1 MKQVIDTIELLS
13 SAYITGDAVA
23 KVLRDAG
30 DCEVEVTRL
39 ERDGAATDFLSIVI
53 PGLDASAPQ
62 LGIVGRLGGI
72 GARPA
77 VTGLVSDSD
86 GAVVAIAAALKL
98 MAMARQGDV
107 MPGTVRIRTHI
118 CPRAGTR
125 PHHPVPMMRSPFPM
139 REMMSHEV
147 DPRMDAIL
155 SVDTTRGNRM
165 VNKRGVA
172 LTPVAKQGYLLRI
185 PETMLDVM
193 GWVSGE
199 LPVTLPLTTQDI
211 TPYENGL
218 WHVNSLMQPATA
230 TDAPV
235 MGVAITAQTTVPG
248 CATGVTNAVDAD
260 VAMRF
265 CIEIAKL
272 YGQRTLTF
280 YNEAEWHSLQA
291 HYGSM
296 AHLQTV
302 GRRMGEARDD
312 PGKNPNTKRA

>member
-1 MKQVIDTIELLS
+1 
-13 SAYITGDAVA
+13 
-23 KVLRDAG
+23 
-30 DCEVEVTRL
+30 
-39 ERDGAATDFLSIVI
+39 
-53 PGLDASAPQ
+53 
-62 LGIVGRLGGI
+62 
-72 GARPA
+72 
-77 VTGLVSDSD
+77 
-86 GAVVAIAAALKL
+86 
-98 MAMARQGDV
+98 
-107 MPGTVRIRTHI
+107 
-118 CPRAGTR
+118 
-125 PHHPVPMMRSPFPM
+125 M

-155 SVDTTRGNRM
+155 SVDTTRGNRL

-172 LTPVAKQGYLLRI
+172 LTPVARQGYLLRI

-218 WHVNSLMQPATA
+218 WHVNSLMQPTIV
-230 TDAPV
+230 TGAPV
-235 MGVAITAQTTVPG
+235 VGVALTAQTTVPG

-272 YGQRTLTF
+272 YGQGAMSFVDET
-280 YNEAEWHSLQA
+280 EWAALQSR
-291 HYGSM
+291 YGSM

-302 GRRMGEARDD
+302 GRESAGEA
-312 PGKNPNTKRA
+312 

>member
-13 SAYITGDAVA
+13 SAHVTGESVA
-23 KVLRDAG
+23 AVLRAAG
-30 DCEVEVTRL
+30 RCEVEVTPL
-39 ERDGAATDFLSIVI
+39 ARDGLATDFLSIVI
-53 PGLDASAPQ
+53 PGADASAPQ

-86 GAVVAIAAALKL
+86 GAVVAIAAALKI
-98 MAMARQGDV
+98 MAMAARGDV
-107 MPGTVRIRTHI
+107 LPGTVRIRTHI

-147 DPRMDAIL
+147 DPAMQAIL
-155 SVDTTRGNRM
+155 SVDTTRGNRL
-165 VNKRGVA
+165 VNQRGVA

-185 PETMLDVM
+185 PETLLDLM
-193 GWVSGE
+193 GWVSGQ
-199 LPVTLPLTTQDI
+199 LPITLPLTTQDI

-218 WHVNSLMQPATA
+218 WHVNSLMQPAIV

-235 MGVAITAQTTVPG
+235 VGVALTAQTTVPG

-265 CIEIAKL
+265 CIEVANL
-272 YGQRTLTF
+272 YGQGALKF
-280 YNEAEWHSLQA
+280 FDEAEWQALQRR
-291 HYGSM
+291 YGSM
-296 AHLQTV
+296 AHLQTL
-302 GRRMGEARDD
+302 GHGDA
-312 PGKNPNTKRA
+312 GAA

>member
-13 SAYITGDAVA
+13 SARVDGETVA
-23 KVLRDAG
+23 GALRAAG
-30 DCEVEVTRL
+30 DCEVDVTRL
-39 ERDGAATDFLSIVI
+39 EREGACTDFLSIVI
-53 PGLDASAPQ
+53 RGADDSAPQ

-86 GAVVAIAAALKL
+86 GAVVAIAAAFKL
-98 MAMARQGDV
+98 MAMQRQGD
-107 MPGTVRIRTHI
+107 MLPGTVRIRTHI

-147 DPRMDAIL
+147 DPLMQAIL
-155 SVDTTRGNRM
+155 SVDTTRGNRL
-165 VNKRGVA
+165 VNRRGVA
-172 LTPVAKQGYLLRI
+172 LTPVARQGWLLRI

-199 LPVTLPLTTQDI
+199 LPMTLPLTTQDI

-218 WHVNSLMQPATA
+218 WHVNSLMQPAIVTG
-230 TDAPV
+230 APV
-235 MGVAITAQTTVPG
+235 VGVALTAQTTVPG

-265 CIEIAKL
+265 CIEVAKL
-272 YGQRTLTF
+272 YGQGALPF
-280 YNEAEWHSLQA
+280 YDEAEWQALQSR
-291 HYGSM
+291 YGSM

-302 GRRMGEARDD
+302 GHTEGE
-312 PGKNPNTKRA
+312 GQ

>member
-1 MKQVIDTIELLS
+1 MKHVIETIEMLS
-13 SAYITGDAVA
+13 SASVTGAQVADA
-23 KVLRDAG
+23 LRAAG
-30 DCEVEVTRL
+30 ECHVEVTTL
-39 ERDGAATDFLSIVI
+39 ARDALSTDFLSIEI
-53 PGLDASAPQ
+53 PGSDPAAPQ

-86 GAVVAIAAALKL
+86 GAVVAIAAAFKL
-98 MAMARQGDV
+98 MTMARAGDV
-107 MPGTVRIRTHI
+107 LRGTVRIRTHI

-139 REMMSHEV
+139 REMMSYEV
-147 DPRMDAIL
+147 DPKMQAIL
-155 SVDTTRGNRM
+155 SVDTTRGNRL
-165 VNKRGVA
+165 VNHRGVA

-185 PETMLDVM
+185 PDVLLDIM
-193 GWVSGE
+193 SWTSGE

-218 WHVNSLMQPATA
+218 HHVNSLMQPTIV

-235 MGVAITAQTTVPG
+235 VGVALTAQSAVPG

-260 VAMRF
+260 LAMRF
-265 CIEIAKL
+265 CIEAAKL
-272 YGQRTLTF
+272 FGDGVLRF
-280 YNEAEWHSLQA
+280 VDEAEWQALQTR
-291 HYGSM
+291 YGSL

-302 GRRMGEARDD
+302 GQE
-312 PGKNPNTKRA
+312 PGA

>member
-1 MKQVIDTIELLS
+1 MKHIIDTIELLS
-13 SAYITGDAVA
+13 SATIDGATVA
-23 KVLRDAG
+23 DLLRAAG
-30 DCEVEVTRL
+30 NCTVEVTRL
-39 ERDGAATDFLSIVI
+39 ARDGLSTDFLSIEI
-53 PGLDASAPQ
+53 PGSDPDAPQ
-62 LGIVGRLGGI
+62 MGIVGRLGGI

-86 GAVVAIAAALKL
+86 GAVVAIAAAFKL
-98 MAMARQGDV
+98 MAMARAGDV
-107 MPGTVRIRTHI
+107 LRGTVRIRTHI

-147 DPRMDAIL
+147 DPRMQAIL
-155 SVDTTRGNRM
+155 SVDTTRGNRL
-165 VNKRGVA
+165 VNHRGVA

-185 PETMLDVM
+185 PDVLLDIM
-193 GWVSGE
+193 SWTSGE

-218 WHVNSLMQPATA
+218 HHVNSLMQPTIV

-235 MGVAITAQTTVPG
+235 VGVALTAQSAVPG

-260 VAMRF
+260 LAMRF
-265 CIEIAKL
+265 CIEAAKMF
-272 YGQRTLTF
+272 GDGTLHFVDPT
-280 YNEAEWHSLQA
+280 EWQALQNR
-291 HYGSM
+291 YGSL

-302 GRRMGEARDD
+302 GQE
-312 PGKNPNTKRA
+312 PSV

>member
-1 MKQVIDTIELLS
+1 MKQAIDAIELLS
-13 SAYITGDAVA
+13 SAHVTGEAVA
-23 KVLRDAG
+23 GRLRAAG
-30 DCEVEVTRL
+30 RCDVTVTRL
-39 ERDGAATDFLSIVI
+39 ERDGAATEFLSIVI
-53 PGLDASAPQ
+53 PGADDSAPQ

-86 GAVVAIAAALKL
+86 GAVVAIAVAFKL
-98 MAMARQGDV
+98 MAMAAQGDV
-107 MPGTVRIRTHI
+107 LPGTVRIRTHI
-118 CPRAGTR
+118 CARGHAPQQ
-125 PHHPVPMMRSPFPM
+125 PVPMMRSPFPM
-139 REMMSHEV
+139 REMMAHEV

-155 SVDTTRGNRM
+155 SVDTTRGNRL
-165 VNKRGVA
+165 VNQRGVA

-185 PETMLDVM
+185 PETMLDLL

-199 LPVTLPLTTQDI
+199 LPLTLPLTTQDI

-218 WHVNSLMQPATA
+218 WHVNSLMQPAIA

-235 MGVAITAQTTVPG
+235 VGVALTAQTTVPG

-265 CIEIAKL
+265 CIEVAKV
-272 YGQRTLTF
+272 YGQGALKF
-280 YNEAEWHSLQA
+280 YDEAEWAALQQR
-291 HYGSM
+291 YGSL

-302 GRRMGEARDD
+302 GNAPD
-312 PGKNPNTKRA
+312 

>member
-1 MKQVIDTIELLS
+1 MKHVIDTIELLS
-13 SAYITGDAVA
+13 SAHITGEAVA
-23 KVLRDAG
+23 ELLRAAG
-30 DCEVEVTRL
+30 NCEVTVTPL
-39 ERDGAATDFLSIVI
+39 ARDGLSTEFLSIVI
-53 PGLDASAPQ
+53 PGSDPDAPQ

-72 GARPA
+72 GARPS
-77 VTGLVSDSD
+77 VSGLVSDSD

-98 MAMARQGDV
+98 MDMANKGDV
-107 MPGTVRIRTHI
+107 LRGTVRIRTHI

-147 DPRMDAIL
+147 DPAMQAVL
-155 SVDTTRGNRM
+155 SVDTTRGNRL
-165 VNKRGVA
+165 VNQRGVA

-185 PETMLDVM
+185 PEVMLDVM
-193 GWVSGE
+193 GWVSQQ
-199 LPVTLPLTTQDI
+199 LPLTLPLTTQDI

-218 WHVNSLMQPATA
+218 HHVNSLMQPAIA

-235 MGVAITAQTTVPG
+235 VGVALTAQTTVPG

-265 CIEIAKL
+265 CIEVAKMF
-272 YGQRTLTF
+272 GDGTLSF
-280 YNEAEWHSLQA
+280 VDPAEWHALQGR
-291 HYGSM
+291 YGSM

-302 GRRMGEARDD
+302 GHEPTA
-312 PGKNPNTKRA
+312 PA

>member
-13 SAYITGDAVA
+13 SAHITGDAVA

-155 SVDTTRGNRM
+155 SVDTTRGNRL

-218 WHVNSLMQPATA
+218 WHVNSLMQPTIV

-235 MGVAITAQTTVPG
+235 VGVALTAQTTVPG

-272 YGQRTLTF
+272 YGQRTMTF
-280 YNEAEWHSLQA
+280 FDDAEWAALQA
-291 HYGSM
+291 RYGSM

-302 GRRMGEARDD
+302 GRQDGSA
-312 PGKNPNTKRA
+312 A